1 MRFREKW
8 IFDHCFSNLS
18 ILEVRAGKKDSIFE
32 VLGAEL
38 GMASYGA
45 ACSSDCGTS
54 GNKKN
59 LQVGLLSF
67 FLKQIIGK
75 FLVFP
80 QCKTGFLELFL
91 STIGDA
97 LNLFLDRTC
106 LSIFFSN
113 NAGDL
118 HVISLK
124 RKIVQGDIKRP
135 LQVPTPYKASTPI
148 TKPKQ
153 KYDLDPRKHLLLR

>member
-1 MRFREKW
+1 MGQ
-8 IFDHCFSNLS
+8 L
-18 ILEVRAGKKDSIFE
+18 
-32 VLGAEL
+32 
-38 GMASYGA
+38 A
-45 ACSSDCGTS
+45 AVTVARVVT
-54 GNKKN
+54 KKN

-106 LSIFFSN
+106 LSIFFLEQCRRF
-113 NAGDL
+113 AC
-118 HVISLK
+118 HF
-124 RKIVQGDIKRP
+124 IK
-135 LQVPTPYKASTPI
+135 KKNSTGR
-148 TKPKQ
+148 
-153 KYDLDPRKHLLLR
+153 Y